1 MDMAENPILVKFEIK
16 QEKVKE
22 ELEEIVS
29 STEGFQVEKN
39 STPPSCDLLILE
51 IGEDLKKEFQLITNI
66 QDSGMAREIFLTS
79 SRFDPDLLIQA
90 IRAGAKEFFP
100 QPIKKEEV
108 RLALSKFRDRR
119 EKVGIGREK
128 RKKGKII
135 DVIGSK
141 GGVGNTTIAVN
152 LAASLIESGGS
163 PLVALIDMNLLF
175 GEIPIFLNIES
186 VFNWGEIARNISR
199 LDSTFLMSI
208 LSKHSSGVY
217 VLPSPTGLDGVNVA
231 NPEIIEKLLGL
242 MRNVF
247 DYIVID
253 GGQALDDISL
263 KILEMSD
270 LVLLVA
276 ILSLPCLTNVKRLLW
291 IFQKLGYPRQED
303 MKIVINRH
311 HKKNAVI
318 SLKEAE
324 ESINQKIFWFIP
336 NDYPTTMSA
345 INQGRTLLSV
355 APGAEVSKNLRELAS
370 RFTEREEEEKEK
382 GGFWS
387 EIFR

>member
-1 MDMAENPILVKFEIK
+1 MDMAENPILVKLDIK
-16 QEKVKE
+16 QEKVKVE
-22 ELEEIVS
+22 FEEIVS
-29 STEGFQVEKN
+29 STDGFQIEKN
-39 STPPSCDLLILE
+39 STPPSFDLLILE

-175 GEIPIFLNIES
+175 GEHRICFQL
-186 VFNWGEIARNISR
+186 GRNCK
-199 LDSTFLMSI
+199 
-208 LSKHSSGVY
+208 KH
-217 VLPSPTGLDGVNVA
+217 L
-231 NPEIIEKLLGL
+231 
-242 MRNVF
+242 
-247 DYIVID
+247 
-253 GGQALDDISL
+253 Q
-263 KILEMSD
+263 
-270 LVLLVA
+270 
-276 ILSLPCLTNVKRLLW
+276 
-291 IFQKLGYPRQED
+291 
-303 MKIVINRH
+303 
-311 HKKNAVI
+311 
-318 SLKEAE
+318 
-324 ESINQKIFWFIP
+324 
-336 NDYPTTMSA
+336 
-345 INQGRTLLSV
+345 
-355 APGAEVSKNLRELAS
+355 
-370 RFTEREEEEKEK
+370 
-382 GGFWS
+382 GGFNLFD
-387 EIFR
+387 EYPFQAFFRCLCPPFSYRIGWGQCGQSGDYRKASGFDEECIRLHCDRWRPGPG